1 MFGVPIATHLCNL
14 VIVAFAKMQ
23 ILPRRKDKRF
33 IFMVSWLAKAHL
45 KNQESGWVIF
55 QADRERHYVAKGLH
69 PDRKNGEAGN
79 PNK

>member
-1 MFGVPIATHLCNL
+1 
-14 VIVAFAKMQ
+14 
-23 ILPRRKDKRF
+23 
-33 IFMVSWLAKAHL
+33 MVSWLAKAHL